1 MTDQSERGSFWKR
14 PDKASRPETP
24 QRRVSWSWWALVSV
38 VVLVVSL
45 WNGDRT
51 PSWLVACGGAAVI
64 YLVVYLVRGA
74 YLLTRRLIRRLSRF
88 PRPDSTPSLIDEV

>member
-1 MTDQSERGSFWKR
+1 MTDQNERESFWKS
-14 PDKASRPETP
+14 PGKASRPEGSAEP
-24 QRRVSWSWWALVSV
+24 SLGGRWGWWALVSA

-51 PSWLVACGGAAVI
+51 PLWVKAAGGAAVI

-74 YLLTRRLIRRLSRF
+74 FLLVRRLIRRLSR
-88 PRPDSTPSLIDEV
+88 RHD